1 LKKMSSEPALVPEAK
16 DVTRIDRIG
25 AHSHIRGLGLDDVLE
40 AKKRSQGMVGQ
51 LAARRAAGIVVQMIR
66 DGTIAG
72 RAVLLAGP
80 PGTGKTAIAMG
91 CAQALGNDVPFT
103 MLAGSEIFS
112 LEMSKT
118 EALTQAF
125 RRSIG
130 VRIKEETEIVE
141 GEVVEIEI
149 ERPATDPNNA
159 TPGKTGRMILK
170 TTEMET
176 VYDLGQKMI
185 ESLTKDKVA
194 AGDIITIDKASGKIS
209 KLGRSFSRSKD
220 FDAMGSN
227 TRFVQC
233 PEGELQKR
241 KEVVH
246 TVTLHEI
253 DVINSRAQGF
263 LALFAGDTGEIKHE
277 VREQID
283 NKVLEWRE
291 EGKAEVIPGVLFID
305 EVHMLDIEC
314 FSFLNRALEQP
325 TSPVIIM
332 ASNRGISTI
341 RGTEF
346 QSPHGI
352 PVDLLDRLMII
363 PTEFY
368 KKEDILDII
377 KIRCEEED
385 IEMESDASAL
395 LASLVLKTS
404 LRYVLQLITTANLVA
419 QKRKSS
425 VVELDDVK
433 RVYHVFQDLTR
444 STEFLEEHEEMFMFH
459 SKATPVR
466 APEKKEDEMDEDKME
481 DDDL

>member
-1 LKKMSSEPALVPEAK
+1 MPADAGPSLDAAK

-25 AHSHIRGLGLDDVLE
+25 AHSHIRGLGLDDILE
-40 AKKRSQGMVGQ
+40 AKARSQGMVGQ
-51 LAARRAAGIVVQMIR
+51 LAPRRAAGVVVQMIK
-66 DGTIAG
+66 DGSIAG

-91 CAQALGNDVPFT
+91 MAQALGSDVPFT
-103 MLAGSEIFS
+103 MMAGSEIFS

-141 GEVVEIEI
+141 GEVVELQI
-149 ERPATDPNNA
+149 ERPATDPHAA
-159 TPGKTGRMILK
+159 TGGKVGKMVLK

-185 ESLTKDKVA
+185 DALAKEKVQ
-194 AGDIITIDKASGKIS
+194 AGDIITIDKATGKIA
-209 KLGRSFSRSKD
+209 KLGRSFTRCKD

-263 LALFAGDTGEIKHE
+263 LALFAGDTGEIKPE
-277 VREQID
+277 VRDQID
-283 NKVLEWRE
+283 HKVAEWRE
-291 EGKAEVIPGVLFID
+291 EGKAELVPGVLFID

-325 TSPVIIM
+325 NAPVIVM

-341 RGTEF
+341 RGTEY

-352 PVDLLDRLMII
+352 PLDLLDRVMII
-363 PTEFY
+363 PTQPY
-368 KKEDILDII
+368 KKSEILDIV

-385 IEMESDASAL
+385 IEMEEDAMVL
-395 LASLVLKTS
+395 LASLAMQTS
-404 LRYVLQLITTANLVA
+404 LRYVLQLITTAAVVS
-419 QKRKSS
+419 QKRKASA
-425 VVELDDVK
+425 VEVQDIK
-433 RVYHVFQDLTR
+433 RVWGLFQDLKR
-444 STEFLEEHEEMFMFH
+444 STDFLTEYEQSFMFH
-459 SKATPVR
+459 TKAEGG
-466 APEKKEDEMDEDKME
+466 APDPAVPSSY
-481 DDDL
+481 